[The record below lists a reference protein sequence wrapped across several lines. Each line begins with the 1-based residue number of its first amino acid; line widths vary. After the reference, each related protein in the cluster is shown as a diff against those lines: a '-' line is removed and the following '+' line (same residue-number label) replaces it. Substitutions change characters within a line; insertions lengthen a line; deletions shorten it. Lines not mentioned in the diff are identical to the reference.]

1 MRISTGPH
9 FSHAAGGDS
18 IFHSRRKTGFQPDA
32 ADKLYRLAEI
42 CRDAGRTDRML
53 ELLKAYLRAAPGR
66 PEMAAALALTGGYR
80 EALKKT
86 AEFFSSGGL
95 SPEETFLLG
104 NPWLNIHDSKFIKKA
119 LRKVFAEKAAGSAA
133 KIKALHIFILRGR
146 LGEPAGRPPLFTG
159 RLSIINTHCAQPLLE
174 TGHPCEAAKLL
185 QETLKYFPR
194 DEYCCGKLSEAL
206 LCSGRRKEALA
217 LMGRKEKILRSP
229 GFSAWHGQLLL
240 LCRKYG
246 EAAEKLEKTPA
257 AASPMSLCWLGA
269 ALLKLKGPAAA
280 EKLLRRAAGNHRDLE
295 AAAWLAEALRLSG
308 KNREALK
315 TSERALAADPAHP
328 WALLNAALLNWE
340 SGNRTGAGR
349 LFGKF
354 SRGAGRFL
362 EPPPKFTPA
371 WALAALERAGGCRR
385 HERHFISLAANDR
398 RA

>member
-1 MRISTGPH
+1 
-9 FSHAAGGDS
+9 
-18 IFHSRRKTGFQPDA
+18 
-32 ADKLYRLAEI
+32 
-42 CRDAGRTDRML
+42 ML
-53 ELLKAYLRAAPGR
+53 ELLNAYLRAAPWR
-66 PEMAAALALTGGYR
+66 PEMAAALALTGKYR

-86 AEFFSSGGL
+86 VELFSSGGL

-119 LRKVFAEKAAGSAA
+119 LRKVLAEKAAGSAA
-133 KIKALHIFILRGR
+133 KIQALHLFILHGR
-146 LGEPAGRPPLFTG
+146 IGEPAGLPPLFTG

-174 TGHPCEAAKLL
+174 TGRPRKAVKLL

-194 DEYCCGKLSEAL
+194 DEYCCGKLAEAL
-206 LCSGRRKEALA
+206 LCSGRSKDAFA
-217 LMGRKEKILRSP
+217 LMERKEKVLRSP

-246 EAAEKLEKTPA
+246 KAADKLGKPPA

-269 ALLKLKGPAAA
+269 ALLKLRGPAAA
-280 EKLLRRAAGNHRDLE
+280 EKLLRRASGNPRDLE
-295 AAAWLAEALRLSG
+295 ATAWLAEALRLSG

-328 WALLNAALLNWE
+328 WVLLNAALLNWE
-340 SGNRTGAGR
+340 SGNRTVARR
-349 LFGKF
+349 LFRKF

-362 EPPPKFTPA
+362 EPPPEFTPA

-385 HERHFISLAANDR
+385 HERHFLSLAASGC
-398 RA
+398 RAEVPESGRD